1 MTVAASSVSNDQVVE
16 LFKRVYGDMR
26 DLVPDDQLLAKDI
39 EWDETKSVGDRF
51 IEDVVLG
58 AEVGIT
64 FGGSGQD
71 AFEINPAIAGAVRQV
86 EVKPY
91 VSILPSILP
100 FATISRSA
108 GGGEKAFM
116 AASKFIV
123 RNNLKS
129 HNDLLEIMRLYGQS
143 SKLLGYVS
151 YASQTYRNASFT
163 TGTGTL
169 TLSDGST
176 VTFTNGINTASKYIL
191 LKPGDFAAG
200 IWVGKKG
207 IKVKQVNSSGTVV
220 ASGKLV
226 SVNSAYGFIGVD
238 FTPVAA
244 TSTTSHRLC
253 FDGQD
258 GSSEMIGMHKI
269 LATQTGSLFGLT
281 VDSYELFRGVNYNMN
296 NKKLT
301 LVKLNEI
308 VADAVNAGGLDE
320 DVIVYVNPRTW
331 ATCAT
336 TEAGLRVYDKSYS
349 EAQAKQG
356 FRDLEFYTQSGKMTI
371 KSHRKVM
378 EGDAFITSPRT
389 WHRSGSARVG
399 FRVPGME
406 EGAGDLIRP
415 LENQAGYQFKS
426 YSDEYMFCPEPV
438 KNILVSSINDEA
450 AA

>member
-1 MTVAASSVSNDQVVE
+1 MSVPASSVSNDQVVE

-71 AFEINPAIAGAVRQV
+71 AFEINAAIAGAVKQI

-129 HNDLLEIMRLYGQS
+129 HNDILEIMRLYGQS

-151 YASQTYRNASFT
+151 YASQTYRNAAFA
-163 TGTGTL
+163 TGTGTIN
-169 TLSDGST
+169 G
-176 VTFTNGINTASKYIL
+176 VTFTNGINAASKL
-191 LKPGDFAAG
+191 VLFKPGDFASG

-207 IKVKQVNSSGTVV
+207 IKVKQLDATGAVV
-220 ASGKLV
+220 AAGKLV
-226 SVNSAYGFIGVD
+226 SVNSAYGYIGVD

-244 TSTTSHRLC
+244 SSTTSHRIC
-253 FDGQD
+253 FDGQE
-258 GSSEMIGMHKI
+258 GSGEMIGMHKI
-269 LATQTGSLFGLT
+269 LSTQTGSLFGLT
-281 VDSYELFRGVNYNMN
+281 VDSYELFKGNNYNMN
-296 NKKLT
+296 GKKLT

-320 DVIVYVNPRTW
+320 DVVVYVNPRTW
-331 ATCAT
+331 STCAT
-336 TEAGLRVYDKSYS
+336 TEAGLRVYDKSYD
-349 EAQAKQG
+349 EGKARQG
-356 FRDLEFYTQSGKMTI
+356 FRDLEFFTQSGKMTI

-378 EGDAFITSPRT
+378 EGDAFVTCPRT

-406 EGAGDLIRP
+406 EGAGDLIRA

-438 KNILVSSINDEA
+438 KNILISSINDEA